1 MNINRLKDFF
11 ENNKIILLCTVLV
24 AVTMFVLS
32 VVIAKGNSG
41 NFFKSI
47 ELKSFDLRQSIIS
60 DKKSVSDDIVILTV
74 DDESYEYLINKYGEW
89 PIPRAVYADILSYVE
104 SQNPAVVGFDL
115 LFVHSLK
122 NNPNSDAKLAK
133 TMAKYDNAFT
143 AINFDDRDFTVR
155 KPVVLA
161 DALASPLKVN
171 DKKFAPQLMTNCRA
185 IFPQLMASTENIGH
199 INTAKDNDGITRS
212 VPLFVAYPTYSQDEK
227 GNYVYENKD
236 IKYYPYMTYKM
247 AVKYLAAKDGVS
259 VEEFLNNSKI
269 ENGKIVLNGK
279 NKFSIS
285 NDAKVVLNWYGD
297 TGLEDSKNFK
307 YVPMWKVVEAM
318 TGGKNELPADTF
330 KDKAVFVGTSVFALS
345 DIKSVPTAKYM
356 PGVEIHATLF
366 NNILDNSFIKPV
378 STLGNILISVAVAAV
393 IAFVAFYCTSVV
405 AALAW
410 SGLILIGYSILS
422 TLLMQWFNVWIWLVL
437 PIALAIVSIIC
448 VYIVKYVLKS
458 RDFELTYKLATT
470 DGLTDLYNH
479 RFFQDQV
486 RLCIADCRRY
496 DRHFSLIMIDIDF
509 FKKFNDTYGH
519 QAGDAVLRGVAHT
532 LKRCVR
538 SSDIV
543 CRYGG
548 EEMVII
554 LKDTGFDEAIVIA
567 EKICKTIAS
576 KPFKIA
582 PNTEKQVT
590 ISLGVATFPECGVE
604 PQEMI
609 EFADKGLYA
618 AKENGRNQV
627 GKVKIG

>member
-1 MNINRLKDFF
+1 MNINRLKEFF
-11 ENNKIILLCTVLV
+11 QNNKIILLYTILV
-24 AVTMFVLS
+24 AVTLFVIS
-32 VVIAKGNSG
+32 VVIEKGNSE

-60 DKKSVSDDIVILTV
+60 DKKKVSDDIVILTV

-89 PIPRAVYADILSYVE
+89 PIPRAVYADILNFVE
-104 SQNPAVVGFDL
+104 EQNPAVVGFDL

-122 NNPNSDAKLAK
+122 NNPNSDAKLAD
-133 TMAKYDNAFT
+133 TMAEYDNAFT

-155 KPVVLA
+155 KPVILSDGLVSQVEVR
-161 DALASPLKVN
+161 DI
-171 DKKFAPQLMTNCRA
+171 DFRPQMMKNCRA
-185 IFPQLMASTENIGH
+185 IFPQLMAATNNIGH

-212 VPLFVAYPTYSQDEK
+212 VPLFVAYPTYTKD
-227 GNYVYENKD
+227 GNGNFVYEAKD
-236 IKYYPYMTYKM
+236 VQNYPYMTYKM
-247 AVKYLAAKDGVS
+247 AVKYLSDKADIPI
-259 VEEFLNNSKI
+259 EEFLKNSYI
-269 ENGKIVLNGK
+269 EKGKFTLNGK
-279 NKFSIS
+279 NKFAIS
-285 NDAKVVLNWYGD
+285 DDAKVILNWYGD

-318 TGGKNELPADTF
+318 TGGKNELAPDTF
-330 KDKAVFVGTSVFALS
+330 TGKAVFVGTSVFALS

-366 NNILDNSFIKPV
+366 NNFIDNSFIKPI
-378 STLGNILISVAVAAV
+378 SNAGNILISVIIAAI
-393 IAFVAFYCTSVV
+393 IAFVTFYCASVV
-405 AALAW
+405 VSLSVSA
-410 SGLILIGYSILS
+410 LILIGYSILS
-422 TLLMQWFNVWIWLVL
+422 TLVMEWFNLWIWLAL
-437 PIALAIVSIIC
+437 PITLSIIAIVC
-448 VYIVKYVLKS
+448 VYVIKYVLKA

-496 DRHFSLIMIDIDF
+496 NRHFSLIMIDIDF

-532 LKRCVR
+532 LKRSVR
-538 SSDIV
+538 GSDIV

-554 LKDTGFDEAIVIA
+554 LKDTGYDEATAIA
-567 EKICKTIAS
+567 EKICKTIAA

-582 PNTEKQVT
+582 ANTEKQVT

-627 GKVKIG
+627 GKVKLD